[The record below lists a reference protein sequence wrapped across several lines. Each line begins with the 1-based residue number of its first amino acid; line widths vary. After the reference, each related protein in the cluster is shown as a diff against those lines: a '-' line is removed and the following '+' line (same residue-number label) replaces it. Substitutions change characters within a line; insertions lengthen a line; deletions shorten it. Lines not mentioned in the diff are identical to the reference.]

1 MTQLPE
7 ATDEDRQRHFRQL
20 LRTGM
25 KARHA
30 RKLATGRFMGL
41 GLKTD
46 TTFMA
51 GRDDGFNGDDET
63 RKIAHR
69 DARRMGMNVDSKV
82 YMPSFAKYRGD
93 PQACVSGESDVKRL
107 CDEQG
112 KTIEGSINHKGYVE
126 PDEPSPDEAPYR
138 VADDI
143 VQNEA
148 NRIVEQHDGD
158 VTPKERATLVE
169 ETRERLSPTDG
180 VLA

>member
-1 MTQLPE
+1 MGTLPE

-25 KARHA
+25 KVRHA
-30 RKLATGRFMGL
+30 RKLATGRFMSL

-51 GRDDGFNGDDET
+51 NRDDGFQGDDET
-63 RKIAHR
+63 RRLAHR
-69 DARRMGMNVDSKV
+69 NARRLGTSVDNKV
-82 YMPSFAKYRGD
+82 YCPELAEFRGD
-93 PQACVSGESDVKRL
+93 PRACVSGESDVRRL

-148 NRIVEQHDGD
+148 DRIVEQHDGD